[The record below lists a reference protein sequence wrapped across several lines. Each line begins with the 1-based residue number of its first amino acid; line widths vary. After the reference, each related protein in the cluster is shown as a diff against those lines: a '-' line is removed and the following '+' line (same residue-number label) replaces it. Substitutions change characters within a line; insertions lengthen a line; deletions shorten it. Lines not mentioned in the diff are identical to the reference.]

1 VPTSSKGLVFVDGG
15 PTLPPRLGS
24 VLNHPYFLLFK
35 SFSLLFFLF
44 NVFALLPWKYFVCR
58 K

>member
-1 VPTSSKGLVFVDGG
+1 MPISPKGLVFMDGV

-24 VLNHPYFLLFK
+24 VLDHPYFLLFK
-35 SFSLLFFLF
+35 SFSWLFFLF

-58 K
+58 T